1 MDSSGGISV
10 RQLANEIGVNK
21 NTAASMVKKI
31 KEEDMEVLERFIR
44 VKL

>member
-10 RQLANEIGVNK
+10 RQLAKEIGVNK

-31 KEEDMEVLERFIR
+31 KEEEAEVLERFVGIEF
-44 VKL
+44 